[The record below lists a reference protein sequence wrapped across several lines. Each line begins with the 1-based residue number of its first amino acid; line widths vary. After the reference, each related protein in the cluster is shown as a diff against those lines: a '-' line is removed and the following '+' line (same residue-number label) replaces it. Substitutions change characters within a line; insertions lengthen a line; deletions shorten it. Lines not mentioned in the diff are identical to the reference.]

1 MGLSGAFAEFLSSAL
16 LIALAVF
23 AVLFIVRRLRGAAPR
38 PATQSAFGGAG
49 QAPASRSNSPCGVRR
64 CSRLRRLRRL
74 PPRLWR
80 LLLPRPPR
88 RAAQGW

>member
-64 CSRLRRLRRL
+64 CSRLRRL
-74 PPRLWR
+74 PPRLLR
-80 LLLPRPPR
+80 CALPR